1 MHLPNCTR
9 RLTYGDS
16 STEIEQGSTRLS
28 EDVQE
33 ALPTEATA
41 SSRQIWVE
49 DEEYLEKSISLVAG
63 WDQDKLG

>member
-1 MHLPNCTR
+1 M
-9 RLTYGDS
+9 
-16 STEIEQGSTRLS
+16 EQGSTRLS